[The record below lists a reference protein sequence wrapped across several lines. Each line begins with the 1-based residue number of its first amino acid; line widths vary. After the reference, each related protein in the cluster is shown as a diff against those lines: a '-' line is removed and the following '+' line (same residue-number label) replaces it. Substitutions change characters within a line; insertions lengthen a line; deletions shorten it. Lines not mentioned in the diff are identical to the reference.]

1 MASKIIAQGAEALL
15 TKKGNTVIKSRIKK
29 GYRLQ
34 ILDEKIRKQRTRKEA
49 RILQKVSSLI
59 PVPRLLST
67 SEETTTLNLEYIK
80 GKKLSQHLNI
90 LKNNEEICKTIGQQ
104 LAKLHDTNI
113 IHGDLTTSNMIIS
126 PNNKLYFIDFGL
138 SFDSPRVE
146 DKAVDLHLLKEA
158 LEARHYQKAKT
169 LFKAVLEGYQ
179 ISKNTSLVLQR
190 LKAVEKRGRYK
201 EAY

>member
-1 MASKIIAQGAEALL
+1 MASKIIAQGAEALI
-15 TKKGNTVIKSRIKK
+15 TKKDNTIIKHRIKK